1 MVSGDT
7 GSILFKR
14 LQLQKM
20 NPAKQ
25 LEWINSLPT
34 LCNAKLDELKGIHNK
49 LFDLNLEANE
59 YLNENGERQLEWEQQ
74 FVQEF
79 AVAIAKYRETTAAK
93 FELDESFKAAFGV
106 LPSYWDDSSL
116 AVWKVTRLVKTQN
129 EIKDNGIKEGLVKTS
144 GETNVVKDAASAE
157 SVQTT
162 TLETTETSTTVAK
175 TVEKKTVGDEDKKT
189 VEKGKDE
196 SGVEDS

>member
-1 MVSGDT
+1 MGSGDT

-25 LEWINSLPT
+25 LEWINSLPA
-34 LCNAKLDELKGIHNK
+34 LCNTKLEELVIIHNK
-49 LFDLNLEANE
+49 LCALNLKATE
-59 YLNENGERQLEWEQQ
+59 YLNEGGERQIEWEQQ

-79 AVAIAKYRETTAAK
+79 AIAIENYRRTTAAK
-93 FELDESFKAAFGV
+93 FELEESFKAVYGV
-106 LPSYWDDSSL
+106 LPSYWDNTTL
-116 AVWKVTRLVKTQN
+116 PLWKVTRMVKTQN
-129 EIKDNGIKEGLVKTS
+129 EIKDNGIKEGLVETS
-144 GETNVVKDAASAE
+144 GETNVVKDTATE
-157 SVQTT
+157 SVQT